1 MTGIDG
7 CLAEA
12 MTIPGARGAS
22 LVDWSSGLA
31 LGAAGDGPGR
41 DHETAAAEAAELA
54 RLAFE
59 SGAFTA
65 AAGPRPGS
73 GPGSGSGPVEDVIV
87 TAQGSYHLIRFVETS
102 FDSSVFL
109 YLWLDRTEAN
119 LAVALFR
126 LKSITARLVPA

>member
-12 MTIPGARGAS
+12 MAIPGARGAS

-59 SGAFTA
+59 SGAFTTA
-65 AAGPRPGS
+65 ATPRP
-73 GPGSGSGPVEDVIV
+73 GPVEDVIV

-126 LKSITARLVPA
+126 LKDIIARLVPA

>member
-22 LVDWSSGLA
+22 LVDWTSGLA
-31 LGAAGDGPGR
+31 LGEVGEGPGR
-41 DHETAAAEAAELA
+41 DHESAAADTAELA

-59 SGAFTA
+59 NSAFTGA
-65 AAGPRPGS
+65 TART
-73 GPGSGSGPVEDVIV
+73 GPVEDLIV
-87 TAQGSYHLIRFVETS
+87 TARGSYHLVRFVETD

-109 YLWLDRTEAN
+109 YLWLDRAEAN

-126 LKSITARLVPA
+126 IKSLTDRLVLA

>member
-12 MTIPGARGAS
+12 MAIPGARGAS
-22 LVDWSSGLA
+22 LVDWTSGLA
-31 LGAAGDGPGR
+31 LGVAGEGPGG
-41 DHETAAAEAAELA
+41 DHETSAADAAELA

-59 SGAFTA
+59 NAAFTRS
-65 AAGPRPGS
+65 AAGP
-73 GPGSGSGPVEDVIV
+73 GPVEDVIV
-87 TAQGSYHLIRFVETS
+87 TARGGYHLIRFVETA

-109 YLWLDRTEAN
+109 YLWLDRAEAN

-126 LKSITARLVPA
+126 LKALAGRLVVT

>member
-12 MTIPGARGAS
+12 MAVPGARGAS
-22 LVDWSSGLA
+22 LVDWTSGLT
-31 LGAAGDGPGR
+31 LGAVGEAPEG
-41 DHETAAAEAAELA
+41 DHESAAADAAELA

-59 SGAFTA
+59 NGAFTSA
-65 AAGPRPGS
+65 TPDN
-73 GPGSGSGPVEDVIV
+73 GPVEDLII
-87 TAQGSYHLIRFVETS
+87 TARGSYHLMRFVQTS

-109 YLWLDRTEAN
+109 YLWLDRAEAN

-126 LKSITARLVPA
+126 LKDLTARLVPA

>member
-22 LVDWSSGLA
+22 LVDWTTGLA
-31 LGAAGDGPGR
+31 LGVVGDGPEG
-41 DHETAAAEAAELA
+41 DHESSAAEAAELA

-59 SGAFTA
+59 NGAFTRSTPDA
-65 AAGPRPGS
+65 
-73 GPGSGSGPVEDVIV
+73 GPVEDLIV
-87 TAQGSYHLIRFVETS
+87 TARGSYHLIRFVETA

-126 LKSITARLVPA
+126 LKDLTSRLVVT

>member
-22 LVDWSSGLA
+22 LVDWTSGLA
-31 LGAAGDGPGR
+31 LGVAGEGPGG
-41 DHETAAAEAAELA
+41 DHETSAADAAELA

-59 SGAFTA
+59 NAAFTRSA
-65 AAGPRPGS
+65 AAP
-73 GPGSGSGPVEDVIV
+73 GPVEDVIV
-87 TAQGSYHLIRFVETS
+87 TARGGYHLIRFVETA

-109 YLWLDRTEAN
+109 YLWLDRAEAN

-126 LKSITARLVPA
+126 VKDLAGRLVVT

>member
-12 MTIPGARGAS
+12 MTVPGARGAS

-31 LGAAGDGPGR
+31 LGAAGHGPDS
-41 DHETAAAEAAELA
+41 DHETAAAGAAELA

-59 SGAFTA
+59 NGAFTGA
-65 AAGPRPGS
+65 TPD
-73 GPGSGSGPVEDVIV
+73 SGPVEDLVV
-87 TAQGSYHLIRFVETS
+87 TARGSYHLMRFVETS

-126 LKSITARLVPA
+126 LKDLTARLVLP

>member
-22 LVDWSSGLA
+22 LVEWTTGLT
-31 LGAAGDGPGR
+31 LGTAGDGPTTGHGEHG
-41 DHETAAAEAAELA
+41 DDEAAAAEAAEVA
-54 RLAFE
+54 RLVFE
-59 SGAFTA
+59 SGAFRRGA
-65 AAGPRPGS
+65 AA
-73 GPGSGSGPVEDVIV
+73 SGPVEELIV
-87 TAQGSYHLIRFVETS
+87 TARGSYHLIRFVETA

-109 YLWLDRTEAN
+109 HLWLDRTEAN

-126 LKSITARLVPA
+126 IKDITARLVPA

>member
-41 DHETAAAEAAELA
+41 DHETAAAETAELA

-65 AAGPRPGS
+65 AAGPRR
-73 GPGSGSGPVEDVIV
+73 GSGSGPVEDVIV

>member
-22 LVDWSSGLA
+22 LVDWTSGLA
-31 LGAAGDGPGR
+31 LGEAGEGPGS
-41 DHETAAAEAAELA
+41 DHESAAADAAELA

-59 SGAFTA
+59 NRAFTA
-65 AAGPRPGS
+65 ATAR
-73 GPGSGSGPVEDVIV
+73 SGPVEDLIV
-87 TAQGSYHLIRFVETS
+87 TARGSYHLLRFVETE
-102 FDSSVFL
+102 FDSSVCL
-109 YLWLDRTEAN
+109 YLWLDRAEAN

-126 LKSITARLVPA
+126 LKGLAEQLVLA

>member
-12 MTIPGARGAS
+12 LTIPGVRGAS
-22 LVDWSSGLA
+22 LVDWTSGLT
-31 LGAAGDGPGR
+31 LGAAGDGPDR

-59 SGAFTA
+59 SGAFTRA
-65 AAGPRPGS
+65 APHT
-73 GPGSGSGPVEDVIV
+73 GPVEDLIV
-87 TAQGSYHLIRFVETS
+87 TARGSYHLIRFVETS

-126 LKSITARLVPA
+126 LKDLTTRLVLA

>member
-22 LVDWSSGLA
+22 LVDWTSGLA
-31 LGAAGDGPGR
+31 LGAAGCSPEAGTGR
-41 DHETAAAEAAELA
+41 DHETTAAEVAELA

-65 AAGPRPGS
+65 AAGP
-73 GPGSGSGPVEDVIV
+73 GPGPVEDMIV

-126 LKSITARLVPA
+126 LKDITARLVPA

>member
-12 MTIPGARGAS
+12 MAIPGARGVS
-22 LVDWSSGLA
+22 LVDWTSGLTLGTA
-31 LGAAGDGPGR
+31 GSGPEHDHEGAA
-41 DHETAAAEAAELA
+41 AAAAELA

-59 SGAFTA
+59 NGAFTHA
-65 AAGPRPGS
+65 APEA
-73 GPGSGSGPVEDVIV
+73 GPVEELIV
-87 TAQGSYHLIRFVETS
+87 TARGSYHLIRFVATS

-109 YLWLDRTEAN
+109 YLWLDRAEAN

-126 LKSITARLVPA
+126 LKDLASRLVPA